1 MVAWI
6 GGHVLILEG
15 RTSLTAPACYSI
27 FSSLSQP
34 TSQTFLASAFLQ
46 GIVVVFVVAE
56 VDLTEVDVEAVEAP
70 TRTAAPTEEASE
82 AEEEEIEVRN
92 QAVVT
97 GILLTS

>member
-1 MVAWI
+1 M
-6 GGHVLILEG
+6 
-15 RTSLTAPACYSI
+15 
-27 FSSLSQP
+27 
-34 TSQTFLASAFLQ
+34 
-46 GIVVVFVVAE
+46 VVFVVAE